1 MKPHGLGDM
10 IELITTAT
18 GIKAVVNKV
27 SDATGKDCGC
37 TKRKEM
43 LNNPDLTVNKIFFK
57 VGQKV

>member
-18 GIKAVVNKV
+18 EIKAVVNKV
-27 SDATGKDCGC
+27 SEVTGKPCGC
-37 TKRKEM
+37 PERKET

>member
-27 SDATGKDCGC
+27 SQVTGKPCGC
-37 TKRKEM
+37 PEKKEM

>member
-27 SDATGKDCGC
+27 SQTTGKHCGC
-37 TKRKEM
+37 TERKEM

>member
-1 MKPHGLGDM
+1 MKPHGLGD
-10 IELITTAT
+10 IVELITTAT

-27 SDATGKDCGC
+27 SEVTGKHCGC
-37 TKRKEM
+37 PERKEM

>member
-10 IELITTAT
+10 IDLITTAT

-27 SDATGKDCGC
+27 SEITEKPCGC
-37 TKRKEM
+37 PERKEK

-57 VGQKV
+57 VGQRV